1 MQQNNAVIAAAG
13 VPRRDYADKQLS
25 EELEKIIEG
34 RSMYIWHD
42 GEEKLSPVQNEGVHY
57 ISCAM
62 PIISEGD
69 ILGCVVSLV
78 NRESSKRSNLA
89 GNGIEAKLVETA
101 AGFLG
106 RQLEA

>member
-1 MQQNNAVIAAAG
+1 MRPRRGHCGG
-13 VPRRDYADKQLS
+13 VPRRDYAEKQLS

-34 RSMYIWHD
+34 RSLYVWREGD
-42 GEEKLSPVQNEGVHY
+42 EKYPPVQNGGAYY

-69 ILGCVVSLV
+69 ILGCVVSLSGGDAG
-78 NRESSKRSNLA
+78 RKPGLA
-89 GNGIEAKLVETA
+89 VGDVEKKLVETA